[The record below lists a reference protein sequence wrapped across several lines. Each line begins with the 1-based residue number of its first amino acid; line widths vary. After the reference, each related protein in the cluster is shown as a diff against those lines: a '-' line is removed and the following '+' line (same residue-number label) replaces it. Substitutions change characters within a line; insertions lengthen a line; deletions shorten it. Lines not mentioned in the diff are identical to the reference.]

1 MYRYSYST
9 SIDLNLARYVYMYML
24 HVHVHVHVHVN
35 VHARR
40 YMYSCT
46 KFHAK
51 FRDDLWHRSV
61 RFQWPRFRESE
72 YESVPK
78 LEKFLLKWHG
88 FDWRCAISRFC
99 FDFDWWR
106 RYELPYFK
114 KWLVQSRKIYTGT
127 LEIRKRGTRYRSKS
141 GNFISFFRMKSDF
154 PYDMSAN
161 SNCTSN
167 WKLYVIDR
175 LLVLQSSTS

>member
-1 MYRYSYST
+1 
-9 SIDLNLARYVYMYML
+9 MYML

-88 FDWRCAISRFC
+88 FDWRCTISRFC

-141 GNFISFFRMKSDF
+141 GNFISFFFSK
-154 PYDMSAN
+154 AN
-161 SNCTSN
+161 GKDTETP
-167 WKLYVIDR
+167 WKRR
-175 LLVLQSSTS
+175 LRVKFERGALKKKLFLKQSTQWYGKKY